1 MGSERRRAEARGR
14 LARRAFGVRRLA
26 RVVRGPLRARTG
38 FGAPGLTVA
47 NRLAL
52 LFASFRNR
60 IHPRTRI
67 AARTGS
73 ASTQTTGSTTGA
85 TRTQYATRKPI
96 AARTKMP
103 ANASSAARIQAA
115 ALAHGAPVTPVPSRA
130 DNWLHP
136 LLIPTT
142 GPERLAM
149 NGVPATSARP
159 AEGLSGSNR
168 IRRPREGR
176 ERVYQPFASDHP
188 SSSREIGRPGI
199 RRLARSA
206 ARLFPLAPRS
216 IASSPLRSAQ
226 GYASEAHPS
235 KPQAGVEWNSI
246 VPAPASGTKQS
257 TRTSPFTRR
266 IGGNELRSLSST
278 SAQRDLNGGSGARS
292 HSSGATRVSRDPGSR
307 RPPAPQVASIHQ
319 DISRGAEPSGAL
331 VARSRRRDI
340 APGHAPRVRS
350 LARSERFLAELGNA
364 ASEQTSP
371 LPPWAAPLV
380 RSIPGAH
387 PAKMTTGSATRRAL
401 RSVGAVAATTGSTI
415 HLAAAPRRSPASIA
429 VLAHELS
436 HVADRSATP
445 RFYGGDLAD
454 HGEGRARA
462 LGTLAAFAAGR
473 APALGT
479 DSVAAATSALTSRS
493 STGPSKSV
501 SSLPVGGFGGFFA
514 AGTEA
519 GRDVVMRSS
528 ATEPDELVEGPG
540 NTDAPAV
547 AGVEPAELGTQNSAR
562 EGHTPGGSADVAP
575 APREAS
581 RTASGLVPGAVSAA
595 TDSHSR
601 MGELLE
607 ALEERVL
614 AELER
619 RGGRWAGVF

>member
-1 MGSERRRAEARGR
+1 MGSGRRRAEAPGR

-26 RVVRGPLRARTG
+26 RVVRGPLSAHTG
-38 FGAPGLTVA
+38 TGAPRLTVA

-67 AARTGS
+67 AARTTT
-73 ASTQTTGSTTGA
+73 ASTQRTWSSSGA
-85 TRTQYATRKPI
+85 TRPQYAARKPI
-96 AARTKMP
+96 AVRTKMP
-103 ANASSAARIQAA
+103 GSGSGAARPQPAA
-115 ALAHGAPVTPVPSRA
+115 HTQDTAATPLPSRA
-130 DNWLHP
+130 DNWLQA

-149 NGVPATSARP
+149 NGVPATGARP
-159 AEGLSGSNR
+159 HEGLSGFKR
-168 IRRPREGR
+168 HRRQRDGRKRRVPRTL
-176 ERVYQPFASDHP
+176 ASDHP
-188 SSSREIGRPGI
+188 SSSREIGWPGM
-199 RRLARSA
+199 RRLERSA
-206 ARLFPLAPRS
+206 ARLLPLVPRS
-216 IASSPLRSAQ
+216 FESSPLRSAP
-226 GYASEAHPS
+226 GYAAGGHPS
-235 KPQAGVEWNSI
+235 NLHAGVERSSI
-246 VPAPASGTKQS
+246 VPVLASGSKES

-266 IGGNELRSLSST
+266 IGGDGLRALSST
-278 SAQRDLNGGSGARS
+278 GSKRDLNVPSSARS
-292 HSSGATRVSRDPGSR
+292 HSSR
-307 RPPAPQVASIHQ
+307 RPPAPLASSPQQ
-319 DISRGAEPSGAL
+319 DFAPDRGRSPAPL
-331 VARSRRRDI
+331 ARPRRRDI
-340 APGHAPRVRS
+340 APGHVSRVPSSAGRG
-350 LARSERFLAELGNA
+350 ERFVAELGST
-364 ASEQTSP
+364 ASEKTSP

-387 PAKMTTGSATRRAL
+387 PARMVSGSATRRAL

-415 HLAAAPRRSPASIA
+415 HLAASPRRSPTSIG

-436 HVADRSATP
+436 HVADRSVTP

-493 STGPSKSV
+493 SIGPSASV
-501 SSLPVGGFGGFFA
+501 SSLPVGGFGGFVA

-528 ATEPDELVEGPG
+528 ITEPDTLVEGPG
-540 NTDAPAV
+540 NTDTPAA
-547 AGVEPAELGTQNSAR
+547 AGVEPAELRAQNSSR
-562 EGHTPGGSADVAP
+562 EGQTPGVSADAP

-581 RTASGLVPGAVSAA
+581 RTGGLIPGAVSAA